1 MITFPTSI
9 LRATCIVAIAT
20 LPLLVACKS
29 GSNVTTSERQTVP
42 TAATGSSIGGAPM
55 PPQVA
60 QGTLPTDA
68 DQAPPYFPNVP
79 SDADTVVTISGL
91 KYVEHQI
98 GTGAEVKKGMKV
110 KVDYAGYLLSGK
122 LFDTSIRSIGQE
134 NNFDRGGYPF
144 QPLELTVGTGQ
155 VIRGWDEGLTTNMR
169 VGGSRRLII
178 PANLGY
184 GPQGMRP
191 SIPPNATLVFD
202 VKVLEAK

>member
-1 MITFPTSI
+1 MTFHTAA
-9 LRATCIVAIAT
+9 LRAICISGIAM
-20 LPLLVACKS
+20 LPLLIACQSANNVAKSESQTGSPVAS
-29 GSNVTTSERQTVP
+29 GSP
-42 TAATGSSIGGAPM
+42 IGSASM

-68 DQAPPYFPNVP
+68 DQTPPYFPNVP

-91 KYVEHQI
+91 KYVEHQV

-144 QPLELTVGTGQ
+144 QPLDLTVGTGQ

>member
-1 MITFPTSI
+1 MLIADRSM
-9 LRATCIVAIAT
+9 LRATIAAMLL
-20 LPLLVACKS
+20 LPALLACKS
-29 GSNVTTSERQTVP
+29 ASGAAQSENKTAPAAGQPTGNGATV
-42 TAATGSSIGGAPM
+42 

-60 QGTLPTDA
+60 QGTLPSKP
-68 DQAPPYFPNVP
+68 DQSPPYFPHVP
-79 SDADTVVTISGL
+79 PEADTVVTISGL
-91 KYVEHQI
+91 KYIEHQP

-110 KVDYAGYLLSGK
+110 KVDYAGYLLTGM

-134 NNFDRGGYPF
+134 NSFDRGGYPF

-155 VIRGWDEGLTTNMR
+155 VIRGWDEGLTTNIR

-178 PANLGY
+178 PPSLGY
-184 GPQGMRP
+184 GPQGARP

>member
-1 MITFPTSI
+1 MMNFHTFMLRTAWI
-9 LRATCIVAIAT
+9 LAL
-20 LPLLVACKS
+20 LPLIAACKS
-29 GSNVTTSERQTVP
+29 TSSVAQSESQKP
-42 TAATGSSIGGAPM
+42 ENQSQSPAPDT
-55 PPQVA
+55 PSQGA
-60 QGTLPTDA
+60 QGTIPAGDT
-68 DQAPPYFPNVP
+68 QPYFPTVP

-91 KYVEHQI
+91 KYVEHRV

-134 NNFDRGGYPF
+134 NSFDRGGYPF
-144 QPLELTVGTGQ
+144 QLLELTVGTGQ
-155 VIRGWDEGLTTNMR
+155 VIQGWDEGLTTNMR

-191 SIPPNATLVFD
+191 TIPPNATLVFD
-202 VKVLEAK
+202 VKMLEAK